1 MRVFGS
7 APQRLFAKPDDEGAE
22 PHDPTMKKGPGS
34 LKGENMPP
42 SGGESMAPAD
52 SGRKPPPPRGSEDE
66 PKTP

>member
-1 MRVFGS
+1 
-7 APQRLFAKPDDEGAE
+7 
-22 PHDPTMKKGPGS
+22 MKKGPGS
-34 LKGENMPP
+34 PKGENMPP